1 MTAVAL
7 ALAVL
12 ATAVRAA
19 RRAAARRAD
28 ADARAAAEDLLA
40 AFAAE
45 LDAGADPDA
54 ALRAA
59 VAAADDGDA
68 AAGLTAEHGAA
79 SETTSSPATASRTAA
94 RQTTARQTTWPAAR
108 RGGELAAL
116 RAGLA
121 VGADPAEL
129 LAGARTPALAQL
141 GAALRV
147 CRAGGARL
155 APVARTLAEQARAD
169 ARRAGELAA
178 ALAGPR
184 SSGRLVAGLP
194 VVGIAFAA
202 LLGANP
208 AHVLLDT
215 PAGSLCLAAGV
226 LLDLLGLRWL
236 RWTGDRVA
244 RHASA
249 PTGPPE
255 REGPEPRA
263 RGGARR
269 WTRPLVGATLAGAL
283 GTASATCLSHGQRA
297 LGVALAAGAAAPL
310 VGAALPADPYR
321 RRRARLLA
329 DLPLALDL
337 IAACLAAGA
346 TTPAALAATAAGIG
360 GPLGTELAAAAR
372 GLRLGASVPQAT
384 ARLLAAGTAPPGRL
398 DALWRRAGVRRSG
411 PARPLVAAALAL
423 GRVENSGARLAE
435 TLARIAARARAQAH
449 DEAIG
454 AARRAG
460 VAAVAPL
467 GLCFLPAFLLLGV
480 VPTVLGSLPSLPTG

>member
-45 LDAGADPDA
+45 LDAGAAPDA

-169 ARRAGELAA
+169 
-178 ALAGPR
+178 
-184 SSGRLVAGLP
+184 
-194 VVGIAFAA
+194 
-202 LLGANP
+202 
-208 AHVLLDT
+208 
-215 PAGSLCLAAGV
+215 
-226 LLDLLGLRWL
+226 
-236 RWTGDRVA
+236 
-244 RHASA
+244 
-249 PTGPPE
+249 
-255 REGPEPRA
+255 
-263 RGGARR
+263 
-269 WTRPLVGATLAGAL
+269 
-283 GTASATCLSHGQRA
+283 
-297 LGVALAAGAAAPL
+297 
-310 VGAALPADPYR
+310 
-321 RRRARLLA
+321 
-329 DLPLALDL
+329 
-337 IAACLAAGA
+337 
-346 TTPAALAATAAGIG
+346 
-360 GPLGTELAAAAR
+360 
-372 GLRLGASVPQAT
+372 
-384 ARLLAAGTAPPGRL
+384 
-398 DALWRRAGVRRSG
+398 
-411 PARPLVAAALAL
+411 
-423 GRVENSGARLAE
+423 
-435 TLARIAARARAQAH
+435 
-449 DEAIG
+449 
-454 AARRAG
+454 
-460 VAAVAPL
+460 
-467 GLCFLPAFLLLGV
+467 
-480 VPTVLGSLPSLPTG
+480 